1 MQNLYIPILLEYTIH
16 RNTDTAKYNTSITI
30 LQYPDDQ
37 NKTKKHEANKKQNV
51 CANKY
56 IYNYIYIFQIIK
68 HHDESQD
75 LHNHA
80 FRPVQVP

>member
-16 RNTDTAKYNTSITI
+16 RNTDTVKYNTSTSI

-51 CANKY
+51 CAKK
-56 IYNYIYIFQIIK
+56 YIYIFQSIE